1 MVERPPEGDQE
12 AAEKKPADAQED
24 PPPPN
29 PEDAGLPDET
39 IEAVREALDQGDV
52 PQVESLLAALHP
64 ADVADILEI
73 CVGEERALLVQILGA
88 HIDPEILSHLEPT
101 VREEVIEQLG
111 PENLARV
118 LMDLDSD
125 DAVEIFEDLEEDSQ
139 SRILAKL
146 PFAYRHIL
154 QEGLSYP
161 EDSAGRLMAREFVA
175 VPQTWTI
182 GQTIDYLR
190 AAEDLPDI
198 FYDLYVVNPKHKPL
212 GMVPLSRAIGAR
224 RPERI
229 YELIEEGEMHSVPLT
244 MDQEEVAYLFRQYG
258 LASAP
263 VVDDAGRL
271 VGTIT
276 VDDIVHVIHEEADE
290 DMLRM
295 AGVGETD
302 LYQAIIDTAKSRF
315 TWLFVNLGTAIL
327 ASLVIGLFETTI
339 ERVVALAVLMPIVAS
354 MGGNAGT
361 QTLTVAVRAMAMK
374 DLGPWNA
381 LRFVGK
387 ELLVGGF
394 NGVVFAILMGTI
406 AWLWFD
412 DHLIGLIIGIAMIVN
427 LIVAAAFGTLIP
439 LTLERFKVD
448 PAVASGVFLTTV
460 TDVVGFF
467 AFLGLAA
474 LVLL

>member
-52 PQVESLLAALHP
+52 PQVESQLAALHP

-295 AGVGETD
+295 AGVGET
-302 LYQAIIDTAKSRF
+302 
-315 TWLFVNLGTAIL
+315 
-327 ASLVIGLFETTI
+327 TI

>member
-1 MVERPPEGDQE
+1 LETS
-12 AAEKKPADAQED
+12 ED
-24 PPPPN
+24 SPPPN
-29 PEDAGLPDET
+29 PEDAGLPADT
-39 IEAVREALDQGDV
+39 IEAVREALDAAAV
-52 PQVESLLAALHP
+52 SQVEALLSSLHP

-88 HIDPEILSHLEPT
+88 HVDPEILSHLEPS
-101 VREEVIEQLG
+101 VREEVIDQLG

-125 DAVEIFEDLEEDSQ
+125 DAVEIFEDLEEDAQ

-198 FYDLYVVNPKHKPL
+198 FYDLYVVNPKHKPV

-229 YELIEEGEMHSVPLT
+229 NELIEEGEMHSVPLT

-302 LYQAIIDTAKSRF
+302 LYEAIIDTAKSRF

-394 NGVVFAILMGTI
+394 NGVVFAILMGVI

-412 DHLIGLIIGIAMIVN
+412 DHLIGLIIGIAMVVN

-439 LTLERFKVD
+439 LTLERFKID

>member
-1 MVERPPEGDQE
+1 MVERPPEGEDE
-12 AAEKKPADAQED
+12 TLEKAAREEGGQL
-24 PPPPN
+24 PPN

-39 IEAVREALDQGDV
+39 VDAVRAALDAADV
-52 PQVESLLAALHP
+52 SQVEALLAALHP

-73 CVGEERALLVQILGA
+73 CVGEERELLVQILGA

-101 VREEVIEQLG
+101 VREDVIEQLG

-125 DAVEIFEDLEEDSQ
+125 DAVEIFEDLEEDAQ
-139 SRILAKL
+139 SRILARL

-198 FYDLYVVNPKHKPL
+198 FYDLYVVNPKHKPV

-229 YELIEEGEMHSVPLT
+229 NELVEEGEMHAVPLT

-271 VGTIT
+271 IGTIT

-302 LYQAIIDTAKSRF
+302 LYEAIIDTAKSRF
-315 TWLFVNLGTAIL
+315 TWLFINLGTAIM
-327 ASLVIGLFETTI
+327 ASMVIGLFEATI

-361 QTLTVAVRAMAMK
+361 QTLTVAVRAIAMK

-394 NGVVFAILMGTI
+394 NGVVFAILMGVI
-406 AWLWFD
+406 AWLWFND
-412 DHLIGLIIGIAMIVN
+412 PLIGSVIAAAMVVN
-427 LIVAAAFGTLIP
+427 LIVAALFGTLIP
-439 LTLERFKVD
+439 LGLERFKID

-474 LVLL
+474 AVLL

>member
-1 MVERPPEGDQE
+1 M
-12 AAEKKPADAQED
+12 
-24 PPPPN
+24 
-29 PEDAGLPDET
+29 
-39 IEAVREALDQGDV
+39 
-52 PQVESLLAALHP
+52 
-64 ADVADILEI
+64 
-73 CVGEERALLVQILGA
+73 
-88 HIDPEILSHLEPT
+88 
-101 VREEVIEQLG
+101 
-111 PENLARV
+111 
-118 LMDLDSD
+118 
-125 DAVEIFEDLEEDSQ
+125 
-139 SRILAKL
+139 
-146 PFAYRHIL
+146 
-154 QEGLSYP
+154 
-161 EDSAGRLMAREFVA
+161 
-175 VPQTWTI
+175 
-182 GQTIDYLR
+182 
-190 AAEDLPDI
+190 
-198 FYDLYVVNPKHKPL
+198 VNPKHKPL

-439 LTLERFKVD
+439 LTLERFKID